1 MSQQREAQDKPP
13 TDAQV
18 RPSEVTQAPPQA
30 EPVKPDAPVP
40 SEGVLWVRVSSPQV
54 MRTVAVALLT
64 AAVVLG
70 ALFVLWQLSTFVA
83 WFFAALFLAA
93 VLNPPVNWLE
103 RRHRLLKRSI
113 AIVLTYLGVLV
124 ALLVIAGVFVPL
136 VVQEIRDLI
145 DFVVGVSQAGGI
157 EQYLRSMADQFGLGW
172 VVDRLGTQ
180 LSNLPGQLGE
190 LAKSLLLSAG
200 AFAASAAGFVAALV
214 TVLTLTF
221 FMLLGSER
229 LINGTVRLFP
239 EPRRPLVRG
248 ILGQSGG
255 AVFGY
260 ISGNLAISF
269 IAGVTTFILLV
280 ILGIP
285 NPAALALLV
294 AVLDLIP
301 MVGATL
307 GAAVVVI
314 VGFFA
319 AGPLYAG
326 ILLVF
331 FLIYQQFEGSILQPM
346 VYSRAVHLDGLTI
359 FVAVLAGGLLL
370 GIPGALL
377 AIPVAEII
385 RILVTE
391 LLAYRRMRP
400 GEKELAS
407 SSPPSLPLPP
417 KKDNDA

>member
-1 MSQQREAQDKPP
+1 MP
-13 TDAQV
+13 TDEDVVWVRSAPSQAQV
-18 RPSEVTQAPPQA
+18 A
-30 EPVKPDAPVP
+30 
-40 SEGVLWVRVSSPQV
+40 
-54 MRTVAVALLT
+54 RTVAVALLT

-70 ALFVLWQLSTFVA
+70 ALFLLWQVRSFIASFVI
-83 WFFAALFLAA
+83 ALFLAA
-93 VLNPPVNWLE
+93 VLGPPVNWLQ
-103 RRHRLLKRSI
+103 RHRVKRSL
-113 AIVLTYLGVLV
+113 AIVLTYLGLVV
-124 ALLVIAGVFVPL
+124 ALLLIVGVFVPV
-136 VVQEIRDLI
+136 VVQEIRQLI
-145 DFVVGVSQAGGI
+145 DFVVNVSEAGGLT
-157 EQYLRSMADQFGLGW
+157 EYLRGVAAQYELGW
-172 VVDRLGTQ
+172 VIDRFSSQ
-180 LSNLPGQLGE
+180 LANLPEQLGE
-190 LAKSLLLSAG
+190 LAKSFLLSAG
-200 AFAASAAGFVAALV
+200 ALAVSAAGFVASLV
-214 TVLTLTF
+214 TILTLTF

-229 LINGTVRLFP
+229 MVNRAVGLFP
-239 EPRRPLVRG
+239 ERQRPLVRG

-269 IAGVTTFILLV
+269 IAGVTTFILLLV
-280 ILGIP
+280 LGMP
-285 NPAALALLV
+285 YPAALALLV

-319 AGPLYAG
+319 AGPVQAI

-359 FVAVLAGGLLL
+359 FVAVIIGGLLL

-385 RILVTE
+385 RVIVTD
-391 LLAYRRMRP
+391 LLAYRRARQ
-400 GEKELAS
+400 GEREPEITAETAVR
-407 SSPPSLPLPP
+407 PPSSEYPAP
-417 KKDNDA
+417 